1 LNAGQK
7 IIQVPT
13 DILMPIS
20 ERAILNIE
28 GEIYFLERDYTI
40 DTRVNTI
47 TLKEPYSFNND
58 SMYEI
63 IDPLP
68 PTYVKEQIQEFIDD
82 FKQLVSNSKVDFEAL
97 KERVFLEIQQKVD
110 DFYTQLE
117 NYIEENKEKLK
128 GHSIDRIIENGQ
140 DENGGN
146 IYDIFRDDDRKIGTI
161 TAPQG
166 DEGVGVVDVEYVGL
180 TENGDTEYKQVLSNG
195 QRTEHTFISPKGQK
209 GEPFYI
215 KKVYPSIAAMEADF
229 ETDNVKFGEYA
240 IISSN
245 DDDNAKLFEKRLD
258 GFFFTVQMA
267 MRGKSAYESWLELGN
282 EGTEEDFINSL
293 KGVGIIGKEFVRK
306 DAEGNYVYRDIYS
319 DGTKSSEYISPR
331 GPRGYTGGIVGLPDD
346 AEPQPPMTD
355 IYGTIIEHHGSQVPE
370 GWALCNG
377 AYLSGNKYPHLLG
390 MFDDASEPLD
400 VRYKFIDYSHVKSNS
415 SGGNGEYWSR
425 TDIVCGG
432 DSFHSRYF
440 RYNGSYYNYSSINTG
455 LFFSNETSVYNND
468 SRLVYNVSTR
478 PDKTSKEILGYISDL
493 EIKSSRYMYLKAIA
507 FDGENFEY
515 GGILPNYSSETTGGY
530 NKNLHPDI
538 YFNIEYID
546 EDSGDWRLGVQLH
559 NKTDFIKSNILD
571 NMYIA
576 EIKTTFKTKKIRLS
590 IDLNKS
596 TPHYPLSSP
605 ERVEGYGL
613 YFLGRFHTYI
623 DDVPNRENMTV
634 IKLPNLKDSTGRYK
648 LVYIGQPLEITEPT
662 MYSYSK
668 DNIFNG
674 EVPLSL
680 AVNNELPNYTEGIT
694 MTEPQPSRMGYTNKY
709 NNDTDTWELVKTH
722 LDKEGYYYDEK
733 GDLKYIYKPHN
744 WFKWDFE
751 THTWIEDTLLK
762 EEAKNELLN
771 KYIELELKK
780 DKIIQLKLNTEDI
793 EKQIKIVKQ

>member
-1 LNAGQK
+1 MSKTNLGKVVGDSAFEEWQK
-7 IIQVPT
+7 RNPGKTWEEFMKAIQGPGV
-13 DILMPIS
+13 LGF
-20 ERAILNIE
+20 R
-28 GEIYFLERDYTI
+28 Y
-40 DTRVNTI
+40 
-47 TLKEPYSFNND
+47 
-58 SMYEI
+58 
-63 IDPLP
+63 
-68 PTYVKEQIQEFIDD
+68 
-82 FKQLVSNSKVDFEAL
+82 
-97 KERVFLEIQQKVD
+97 
-110 DFYTQLE
+110 
-117 NYIEENKEKLK
+117 KEKTETGSL
-128 GHSIDRIIENGQ
+128 
-140 DENGGN
+140 
-146 IYDIFRDDDRKIGTI
+146 IYDVILQGDIVSGTI
-161 TAPQG
+161 EIPPG
-166 DEGVGVVDVEYVGL
+166 
-180 TENGDTEYKQVLSNG
+180 
-195 QRTEHTFISPKGQK
+195 
-209 GEPFYI
+209 
-215 KKVYPSIAAMEADF
+215 AAGADF
-229 ETDNVKFGEYA
+229 LT
-240 IISSN
+240 
-245 DDDNAKLFEKRLD
+245 L
-258 GFFFTVQMA
+258 
-267 MRGKSAYESWLELGN
+267 
-282 EGTEEDFINSL
+282 
-293 KGVGIIGKEFVRK
+293 EFVRY
-306 DAEGNYVYRDIYS
+306 DDEGNTIVRSKNSKGQYGDEI
-319 DGTKSSEYISPR
+319 TIKR
-331 GPRGYTGGIVGLPDD
+331 GKRGFTGGIVGLPDD

-400 VRYKFIDYSHVKSNS
+400 VRYKFIDYGHVKSNS
-415 SGGNGEYWSR
+415 TGGNGAYWSR

-432 DSFHSRYF
+432 VGFNSYYY
-440 RYNGSYYNYSSINTG
+440 RYNGGSYNPQSLNSGT
-455 LFFSNETSVYNND
+455 FFSTSTCIYSPSGN
-468 SRLVYNVSTR
+468 SEKATI
-478 PDKTSKEILGYISDL
+478 PDKTSKEVLGYISDL
-493 EIKSSRYMYLKAIA
+493 EIKSSRYMYIRALA

-515 GGILPNYSSETTGGY
+515 GGLLPDSKGSTGGY
-530 NKNLHPDI
+530 NRNQHPDI
-538 YFNIEYID
+538 YFNIEYVD

-559 NKTDFIKSNILD
+559 NKTDFVKSDILD

-596 TPHYPLSSP
+596 TPHYPMTNN
-605 ERVEGYGL
+605 EGIEGYGM

-662 MYSYSK
+662 MYSYYK

-680 AVNNELPNYTEGIT
+680 AVNNELPSYTEGIT

-780 DKIIQLKLNTEDI
+780 DKMLELKFSAENIEIEIEQLKKELEIFNG
-793 EKQIKIVKQ
+793 